1 MSELRLPR
9 LLSDGVVLQRRKS
22 IHIWGWD
29 KAGAVVTAKLE
40 SESAS
45 AVCGSDGRFDVYLPA
60 RESGGPYE
68 LVVSDDK
75 GECII
80 VKDVMVGLV
89 WFCSGQSN
97 MEFPIARVKDR
108 YPEMLNVAPN
118 YKIRTFKIVEETC
131 YDGPYE

>member
-29 KAGAVVTAKLE
+29 VAGAIVTAKLSKIE
-40 SESAS
+40 FEAGGPEADSVEYSAS
-45 AVCGSDGRFDVYLPA
+45 GCENWDSVSGVVSAAGRFDVYLPA

-75 GECII
+75 GNSIA
-80 VKDVMVGLV
+80 VKGVMLVGN
-89 WFCSGQSN
+89 CS
-97 MEFPIARVKDR
+97 
-108 YPEMLNVAPN
+108 
-118 YKIRTFKIVEETC
+118 
-131 YDGPYE
+131 